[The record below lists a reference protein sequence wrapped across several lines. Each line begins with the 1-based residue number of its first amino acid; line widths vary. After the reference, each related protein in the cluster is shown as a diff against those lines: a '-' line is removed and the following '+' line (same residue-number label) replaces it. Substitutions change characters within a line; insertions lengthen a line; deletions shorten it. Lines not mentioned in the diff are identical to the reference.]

1 MSEWQDRRR
10 FRRWFSS
17 RWALVLFL
25 LVAIFLTR
33 AVWRAWWQSRTVTAE
48 RDAAKA
54 ELAELAARRA
64 ELTRELATL
73 ETERG
78 QETLLRQKFP
88 IAREGEGGIV
98 LCGGVRRLQELVGR
112 RPNRLQRPG
121 GAEHEVVRHLIGI
134 DEDDLHELAGLH
146 LVPLRNRHAHD
157 PPRDRCPHL
166 VGAGVRRGRPRHQP
180 PRRMVAGAP
189 LLAIQL
195 KSKTRV

>member
-25 LVAIFLTR
+25 LLPFFLTR

-54 ELAELAARRA
+54 ELAELGARRA

-88 IAREGEGGIV
+88 IAREGEGVIV
-98 LCGGVRRLQELVGR
+98 V
-112 RPNRLQRPG
+112 G
-121 GAEHEVVRHLIGI
+121 GASGAA
-134 DEDDLHELAGLH
+134 AGA
-146 LVPLRNRHAHD
+146 PATR
-157 PPRDRCPHL
+157 
-166 VGAGVRRGRPRHQP
+166 RRGRWWRGG
-180 PRRMVAGAP
+180 R
-189 LLAIQL
+189 
-195 KSKTRV
+195 

>member
-88 IAREGEGGIV
+88 IAREGEGG
-98 LCGGVRRLQELVGR
+98 
-112 RPNRLQRPG
+112 
-121 GAEHEVVRHLIGI
+121 
-134 DEDDLHELAGLH
+134 
-146 LVPLRNRHAHD
+146 
-157 PPRDRCPHL
+157 
-166 VGAGVRRGRPRHQP
+166 RPRHQP